1 MRRVA
6 EMLATLRTPGF
17 ITRQTVHDPL
27 AIIRTKQVIK
37 KAFQY
42 QAEGK
47 CYSLVEVLSTCC
59 TNWGMSATESCT
71 WLTENM
77 IPYYPVGIFKDPE
90 QAAEE

>member
-1 MRRVA
+1 MISS
-6 EMLATLRTPGF
+6 LQTPAF

-27 AIIRTKQVIK
+27 AIIRTKQAIK

-59 TNWGMSATESCT
+59 TNWGLSATESCT

-77 IPYYPVGIFKDPE
+77 IPYYPIGVFKDPA
-90 QAAEE
+90 QAAKG